1 MTSNGIHL
9 DLEVGD
15 VFFPPFSVS
24 TPTSIVVYR
33 WKRRFR
39 SPPLQEHEEVVSS
52 VIEIATN
59 SGQALKFN
67 NSVQVLVFLCHSAP
81 DLAGYETVV
90 KKLVDTKNNVW
101 EDVQV
106 TKDLQNQS
114 GAFYLNITPSP
125 IHLYSNKLFLELATV
140 DCKL

>member
-39 SPPLQEHEEVVSS
+39 SPPLHEHEEVVSS

-59 SGQALKFN
+59 SGQALKFKK
-67 NSVQVLVFLCHSAP
+67 SVQVFLCHSAP

-101 EDVQV
+101 EDVDV
-106 TKDLQNQS
+106 TKDLQYQS
-114 GAFYLNITPSP
+114 GAFYLNVTPSP
-125 IHLYSNKLFLELATV
+125 IHLYSSKRFLELATV

>member
-24 TPTSIVVYR
+24 TPTSIMVYR

-59 SGQALKFN
+59 SGQALKFKK
-67 NSVQVLVFLCHSAP
+67 SVQVFLCHSAP

-101 EDVQV
+101 EDVDV
-106 TKDLQNQS
+106 TKDLQYQS
-114 GAFYLNITPSP
+114 GAFYLNVTPSP
-125 IHLYSNKLFLELATV
+125 IHLYSNKRFLVLATV